1 MTAVTKKTKKVAS
14 KTESTAQV
22 NAIDC
27 VPTSLQNE
35 AKVSGKKSTVSKISN
50 SEVPQTVSAKV
61 DASNDELSLDF
72 TIVRTMS
79 RGYEPDMLGLLS
91 TLESRRTQWE
101 ENSYRQSNQGLYKLL
116 AECLMFCGDISNA
129 NSKNRM
135 LALKSFYK
143 DKGYNFN
150 KEASLAKKVVGAVF
164 GEIERR
170 RIGTYA
176 VVIDAA
182 TTAKVQ
188 PVDLPKW
195 IESNGGIQAIRLSKS
210 SSYVSPTNKCEYV
223 SDNFDVLPSLG
234 NFKSSKL
241 SAQTDSNKNGKNCV
255 LLATQKADG
264 SFEIRHLVYNSSA
277 LKAAQ
282 VSIYKEHQQ
291 IVAKTASKKVKA

>member
-1 MTAVTKKTKKVAS
+1 MTAITKKTRKVAS
-14 KTESTAQV
+14 NTESTV
-22 NAIDC
+22 N
-27 VPTSLQNE
+27 VMELMPTSLQNE
-35 AKVSGKKSTVSKISN
+35 AKVSGIEINNSKSSN
-50 SEVPQTVSAKV
+50 SEVTQKVSTHF

-72 TIVRTMS
+72 TIVKTMS
-79 RGYEPDMLGLLS
+79 RGFEPDMIGLLG
-91 TLESRRTQWE
+91 TLELRRTQWE
-101 ENSYRQSNQGLYKLL
+101 ENSYRQSNLGLYKLL
-116 AECLMFCGDISNA
+116 AECLMFCADIGQG

-135 LALKSFYK
+135 RALKSFYER
-143 DKGYNFN
+143 KGYKFN

-164 GEIERR
+164 GHIERR

-195 IESNGGIQAIRLSKS
+195 IESHGGIQAIRLSKS
-210 SSYVSPTNKCEYV
+210 SSYVSPTDKCEYV

-234 NFKSSKL
+234 NFKSNKL
-241 SAQTDSNKNGKNCV
+241 SAQTDSDKNGKNCV

-264 SFEIRHLVYNSSA
+264 SFEIRHLIYNSSA

-291 IVAKTASKKVKA
+291 IVAKAASRKVKA